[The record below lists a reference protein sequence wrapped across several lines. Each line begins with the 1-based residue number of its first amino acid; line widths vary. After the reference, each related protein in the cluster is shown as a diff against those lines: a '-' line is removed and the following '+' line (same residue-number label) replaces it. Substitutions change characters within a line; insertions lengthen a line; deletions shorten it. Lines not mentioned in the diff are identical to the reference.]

1 MKTLEHLYN
10 SLKSL
15 GLPVAYRCFK
25 DKTTV
30 PYIVYFVSGESIY
43 GADSLNMICERTV
56 RIELYTEIKDY
67 QLEES
72 LESLFPQFE
81 LGKSENFISEEN
93 LIETVYEFSYT
104 YKI

>member
-30 PYIVYFVSGESIY
+30 PYIVYFVSDERIY

-67 QLEES
+67 QIEER
-72 LESLFPQFE
+72 LESLFQQFE